1 MRIDATLLSSVKHG
15 KPVPEIGNGLE
26 TAFLSEML
34 KYAGPRSTQGEFSGG
49 IGESQFASMLTDAYT
64 EALSRKLDLGLT
76 GNSRGES

>member
-34 KYAGPRSTQGEFSGG
+34 KYSGPQPTQGEFSGG
-49 IGESQFASMLTDAYT
+49 VGESQFFSMLTDIYA
-64 EALSRKLDLGLT
+64 EELSKKLDLGLT
-76 GNSRGES
+76 IQTGGE